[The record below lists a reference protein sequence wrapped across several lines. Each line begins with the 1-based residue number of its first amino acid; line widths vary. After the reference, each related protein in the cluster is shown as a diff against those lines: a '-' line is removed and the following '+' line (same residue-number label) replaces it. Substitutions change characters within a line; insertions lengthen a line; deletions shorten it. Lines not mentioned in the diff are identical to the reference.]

1 MVGKSFTAE
10 LVEYGAAVDRY
21 LESAGL
27 SAASARVYRIS
38 LTGWA
43 WPLVDRR
50 APVGRERRGARPPAA
65 PLALLDD
72 PRTPDRLRRA
82 VRLRAQHTDPRTLV
96 RELACLRAAVAW
108 WREQGWVAGDPAAEL
123 VVPLEATPAGSAVV
137 SADPPDRARAAL
149 GLPAPLRELTLW
161 NLIRESAAPVGRL
174 LALDIEQLDLPGRR
188 TKPGSPRSPGSPG
201 SPGSPP
207 PPVRWGPATARLLP
221 MLLLG
226 RTSGPVFITD
236 RRAPAGT
243 PATDR
248 CPVTGR
254 ARLSYRRA
262 AEIFAAATSG
272 LDPAGRGWPLLTL
285 RVSRRGGGRCG

>member
-1 MVGKSFTAE
+1 
-10 LVEYGAAVDRY
+10 
-21 LESAGL
+21 
-27 SAASARVYRIS
+27 
-38 LTGWA
+38 
-43 WPLVDRR
+43 
-50 APVGRERRGARPPAA
+50 
-65 PLALLDD
+65 
-72 PRTPDRLRRA
+72 
-82 VRLRAQHTDPRTLV
+82 
-96 RELACLRAAVAW
+96 
-108 WREQGWVAGDPAAEL
+108 
-123 VVPLEATPAGSAVV
+123 
-137 SADPPDRARAAL
+137 
-149 GLPAPLRELTLW
+149 LTLW